1 MFPVTCSVTRKPQP
15 LKTCFKSMAYALVD
29 LNPLEGPGFFMCPKW
44 LKDVGVEHS
53 RRVRLRGPW
62 AVYKANVGGDAG
74 DRRRKSRR
82 PPPRRL
88 GCNTRNPVLRADLK
102 VDLIPFLKHLM
113 L

>member
-1 MFPVTCSVTRKPQP
+1 
-15 LKTCFKSMAYALVD
+15 MAYALVD
-29 LNPLEGPGFFMCPKW
+29 LNPLEGPGFFMCPNL
-44 LKDVGVEHS
+44 LKDIGVEYI
-53 RRVRLRGPW
+53 RRVRLRGPLD
-62 AVYKANVGGDAG
+62 AYKANVGRDAG

-82 PPPRRL
+82 PPPRRR